1 MNEKKKKPRT
11 LNAPQQFMTHALKE
25 AIFHPKRKIKYIYCP
40 DCKMRLH
47 PNEKECP
54 KCGAQLGHSPEV
66 REESPVPWW
75 GAVVC
80 IIIGIGAWI
89 ASAALQ
95 IGGLDEAARALV
107 YIPLGSLF
115 GMSLK
120 RD

>member
-1 MNEKKKKPRT
+1 MNEKKKKPKS
-11 LNAPQQFMTHALKE
+11 LNAPQQFMLHAVKE
-25 AIFHPKRKIKYIYCP
+25 AIFHPRRQIRYIYCP

-47 PNEKECP
+47 PNEQECP
-54 KCGAQLGHSPEV
+54 KCGTQIGHSAQV

-75 GAVVC
+75 GAVLC
-80 IIIGIGAWI
+80 IIIGISAWI
-89 ASAALQ
+89 ASACWEVS
-95 IGGLDEAARALV
+95 GLDEAARALV